1 MRVLV
6 RCYAHHLT
14 WRFINH
20 FAAARC
26 VRSLYNVRPE
36 TRAEKQ
42 SLALEAV
49 GRILQHHQPSAEP
62 KHPLKWPGISFFAK
76 QREEAWEQEREAEK
90 HNAMQQELREQAPT
104 GPNGQKLSPGQ
115 AALAAKFDRLAGIK
129 KHTYSNFEQQYE
141 HETGHRLHSHIS
153 SPKGDLKWGTTWDS
167 SRSSLKRQR
176 SEALERLSR
185 RHQYAHRGF
194 QQSLEGET
202 GESPAPDAGNVGDS
216 QSAAVAPAEDGS
228 KEMVLE
234 AEVEELKKKLNE
246 MEGQVAEV
254 RHGYE
259 GGMHVEGGDPNHG
272 YIWDGENR
280 RAVSPSGSEHD
291 SGEAHAEGGG
301 VAMGAPGEKDFDK
314 YGVELDKFKD
324 PKPLHYRDDIASG
337 DVVHTRE
344 DEIKKIQ
351 EYQAKI
357 AEEQHKMREDW
368 EKVMA
373 SPPEVTDATRPDIMD
388 PDSFPT
394 EGAAF
399 RAKYTEMKDFKAAV
413 EAFASD
419 PEFNPMIVLKA
430 HHLVK
435 YGIPAPES
443 DSIDVW
449 RQWYREAL
457 DKYHVVR
464 HEVTDMASGN
474 WHDYDTDYEVGY
486 CLLHL

>member
-1 MRVLV
+1 M
-6 RCYAHHLT
+6 
-14 WRFINH
+14 
-20 FAAARC
+20 
-26 VRSLYNVRPE
+26 
-36 TRAEKQ
+36 
-42 SLALEAV
+42 
-49 GRILQHHQPSAEP
+49 
-62 KHPLKWPGISFFAK
+62 
-76 QREEAWEQEREAEK
+76 
-90 HNAMQQELREQAPT
+90 
-104 GPNGQKLSPGQ
+104 
-115 AALAAKFDRLAGIK
+115 
-129 KHTYSNFEQQYE
+129 
-141 HETGHRLHSHIS
+141 
-153 SPKGDLKWGTTWDS
+153 
-167 SRSSLKRQR
+167 
-176 SEALERLSR
+176 
-185 RHQYAHRGF
+185 
-194 QQSLEGET
+194 
-202 GESPAPDAGNVGDS
+202 
-216 QSAAVAPAEDGS
+216 
-228 KEMVLE
+228 
-234 AEVEELKKKLNE
+234 
-246 MEGQVAEV
+246 
-254 RHGYE
+254 
-259 GGMHVEGGDPNHG
+259 
-272 YIWDGENR
+272 
-280 RAVSPSGSEHD
+280 
-291 SGEAHAEGGG
+291 
-301 VAMGAPGEKDFDK
+301 
-314 YGVELDKFKD
+314 
-324 PKPLHYRDDIASG
+324 
-337 DVVHTRE
+337 HTRE

-457 DKYHVVR
+457 DKYHVIR

-486 CLLHL
+486 CLLHYMRY